1 MVTHF
6 SNVPNKQV
14 ITIADL
20 GEAYSVGNL
29 SKEDLS
35 VEGEPCILYGEL
47 FTTYG
52 CVAQC
57 ITSKTN
63 KFEQATL
70 SKINDLLFP
79 ASTTV
84 DAVSLIAPTSI
95 QTDGVYVAGDLFGIH
110 VSNKYNSQYIS
121 YLLNYVY
128 KKELAKYAQGST
140 IIHLHY
146 DDIKNAQISVPTL
159 LEQNKCSQL
168 LSLQQKKL
176 TAERS
181 LLNMYQVQKAYLLQ
195 NMFI

>member
-6 SNVPNKQV
+6 SNVQNKQV

-20 GEAYSVGNL
+20 GEVYSVGNL

-35 VEGEPCILYGEL
+35 NEGEPCILYGEL

-52 CVAQC
+52 CVAQY
-57 ITSKTN
+57 IKSKTN

-95 QTDGVYVAGDLFGIH
+95 QTSGVYVAGDLFGIH
-110 VSNKYNSQYIS
+110 VSNKYDSQYIS

-128 KKELAKYAQGST
+128 NKELAKYAQGST

-146 DDIKNAQISVPTL
+146 DDIKNAHISVPTL
-159 LEQNKCSQL
+159 IEQNKCSQL
-168 LSLQQKKL
+168 LSLLQKRL
-176 TAERS
+176 TAEKS
-181 LLNMYQVQKAYLLQ
+181 LLEKHLSQKAYLLQ
-195 NMFI
+195 KMFI

>member
-6 SNVPNKQV
+6 NNALNKQI

-52 CVAQC
+52 CVAQY

-70 SKINDLLFP
+70 SKINDMLFP

-128 KKELAKYAQGST
+128 NKKIAKYAQGST

-159 LEQNKCSQL
+159 VEQNKCSQL
-168 LSLQQKKL
+168 LTLLQEKL
-176 TAERS
+176 TTEKS
-181 LLNMYQVQKAYLLQ
+181 LLKKYQQQKAYLF
-195 NMFI
+195 NMMFI